1 MSKINGDKGRYDR
14 KRKSLMHQ
22 REKMRAMRKELHT
35 AAAKPSS
42 KTKAS

>member
-1 MSKINGDKGRYDR
+1 MSRINGDKGRYDR

-22 REKMRAMRKELHT
+22 REKVRAMRKELQT
-35 AAAKPSS
+35 AAAKAPS